1 MDGSGGQLDPASVQ
15 DLRQYFES
23 RYITFMER
31 TALKRT
37 SSVMSSNALIES
49 MYTSLLY
56 VSASVV
62 TTLWRYTNL
71 IILIIIAVFITVKN
85 VRDKERLSRDGI
97 KNVIAKMSE
106 VRSLICCIINV
117 DYVIDNIL

>member
-1 MDGSGGQLDPASVQ
+1 MYQYINVLFELFQTYVLDERYKDMLVDGWKWRSAGSCQRPRSE
-15 DLRQYFES
+15 QYFES

-71 IILIIIAVFITVKN
+71 IILVIIAVFITETRVAN
-85 VRDKERLSRDGI
+85 
-97 KNVIAKMSE
+97 M
-106 VRSLICCIINV
+106 
-117 DYVIDNIL
+117 

>member
-1 MDGSGGQLDPASVQ
+1 MSPMFNMFTFCIVTF
-15 DLRQYFES
+15 YM
-23 RYITFMER
+23 YIFSCMYQ
-31 TALKRT
+31 
-37 SSVMSSNALIES
+37 VSN
-49 MYTSLLY
+49 
-56 VSASVV
+56 
-62 TTLWRYTNL
+62 
-71 IILIIIAVFITVKN
+71 TVKN